1 VFENQELANWLEACL
16 KEIFQQEESR
26 KIDSACVVARCAD
39 GYVVTGYYRADVQ
52 DKAIFAHNIHAD
64 AMLDVVLNNIDRVR
78 EALEEDADDDE
89 R

>member
-1 VFENQELANWLEACL
+1 MFENQEFASWLEASL
-16 KEIFQQEESR
+16 KELFQQDATR
-26 KIDSACVVARCAD
+26 KIDSACVIARCAD
-39 GYVVTGYYRADVQ
+39 GYVLTGYYRADVQ

-64 AMLDVVLNNIDRVR
+64 AMLDVVLNNINRVR